1 MCTLVTWA
9 RSGLKTAGSF
19 QARALFIG
27 LGLLQACSKIGLGLG
42 VRPAGLAQNPGPHGL
57 GLLVYVVK
65 AQAHSILT
73 VMASIKG
80 QEVSLWR
87 KLLTFSI
94 QRLGKSWGPF
104 FQALTCKL
112 FECDGLT

>member
-42 VRPAGLAQNPGPHGL
+42 VRPAGSAQHPGLRGL
-57 GLLVYVVK
+57 RLLVYVVK
-65 AQAHSILT
+65 ARPGANTESFGFRLFHSCPT
-73 VMASIKG
+73 AAEPK
-80 QEVSLWR
+80 R
-87 KLLTFSI
+87 
-94 QRLGKSWGPF
+94 RLS
-104 FQALTCKL
+104 
-112 FECDGLT
+112 